1 LRAIR
6 PDNQLPVSPV
16 TDVLRDARHQ
26 PFGVVSDII
35 VSESY
40 FYFFFHLIATLV
52 CFLVFVCTQTAFEKA
67 EVVNYYI
74 DLNRFVNTLQLIS

>member
-6 PDNQLPVSPV
+6 PDNQLPVSLV
-16 TDVLRDARHQ
+16 TDVFGDAGHQ

-40 FYFFFHLIATLV
+40 FYFFFHLIITFFV
-52 CFLVFVCTQTAFEKA
+52 CFLVFVRAQK
-67 EVVNYYI
+67 
-74 DLNRFVNTLQLIS
+74 LSRKPKW